1 MLLTSSS
8 WIVSNSTELSVDYLC
23 YVVTMLTKEETIF
36 TLKTFD
42 KSGACAVI
50 NEWNE
55 HIDSN
60 PPSRQALYN
69 LQDKFEN
76 MDLLQMYQDLATQ
89 EQPNQ
94 KNCLLYTSRCV

>member
-1 MLLTSSS
+1 
-8 WIVSNSTELSVDYLC
+8 
-23 YVVTMLTKEETIF
+23 MLTKEETIF

-50 NEWNE
+50 NDWNE

-69 LQDKFEN
+69 LRDKFEN
-76 MDLLQMYQDLATQ
+76 MDL
-89 EQPNQ
+89 
-94 KNCLLYTSRCV
+94 